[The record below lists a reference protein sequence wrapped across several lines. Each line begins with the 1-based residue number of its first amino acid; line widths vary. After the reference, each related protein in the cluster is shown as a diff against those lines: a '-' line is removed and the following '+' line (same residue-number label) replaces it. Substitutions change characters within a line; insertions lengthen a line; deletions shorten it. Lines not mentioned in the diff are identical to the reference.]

1 MGRGGLRSGPYEL
14 DEGEYVPLV
23 VYRANTRAERV
34 RLFLEADPRVRAAA
48 LVGDTFNLDPVA
60 LLEEPD
66 QLRRQV
72 RVAAHNIV
80 QAAIAKANAPRGGT
94 SDHGHG

>member
-14 DEGEYVPLV
+14 DEGEFVPLV
-23 VYRANTRAERV
+23 TYRANSRAERV
-34 RLFLEADPRVRAAA
+34 RLFLEGDARVRAAA
-48 LVGDTFNLDPVA
+48 LVGDTFNLDPVDVLDEA
-60 LLEEPD
+60 D

-80 QAAIAKANAPRGGT
+80 QRETAKANAPRGGT
-94 SDHGHG
+94 SDHRHG